1 MSIQPLIDVATDRGG
16 LSTDDVLTS
25 LLPLYRQ
32 VAECHER
39 GLVAPLEGIEA
50 LALDEQLL
58 VGFDDALAT
67 RPRRDDRRIAGI
79 QRATTRAFEVTGR
92 AEATADIT
100 RGDYDIRSLDVLTPG
115 DEVKSPMFVAGWT
128 TWEHRI
134 GVHDELADIACLGM
148 LLVAL
153 AGGLDLA
160 NADDVQAVAS
170 ARRNVFAVAP
180 GLHPVV
186 VAVATRMI
194 DPDRSQRP
202 QDLASIVE
210 RLETYREQPVDFDL
224 LQVAAERGS
233 QDVRKVVLSALRDRL
248 FDLSKRNRLLWFRPS
263 AQSLNLTEASVPL
276 LMDTRNI
283 RPEQLFTWN
292 PKVAE
297 TVLSGRPVSLGS
309 VVRWDEAPY
318 ANGVLDTIL
327 SQARRD
333 RQEYGQAQLRLVI
346 AFLRWHDLK
355 GEPGERI
362 SSPLL
367 LLPVT
372 LTKKRGVRDS
382 FLLQTESTEAEVNP
396 TLRQSLKQLY
406 DLDLPATMD
415 LAKERIADLHAT
427 LQADIRRTEPAVE
440 LRLQER
446 PRIELI
452 HSKALIRLE
461 AFQRR
466 AGKGNL
472 LLGKRSYAYSYRR
485 RDYRPLGLQIFID
498 RVTHRPA
505 PLTLVLGDTPAP
517 RMPAMAPAIT
527 VKKDLYSLDDSGGG
541 NPYAWDLDLCALT
554 LANFNYRTMSLVRD
568 YRELL
573 DTGSTSASF
582 ERLFSLDPRPLPP
595 TERPD
600 VPLADRYL
608 VLPSDG
614 SQVAAIAHARGGESL
629 VIQGPPGTGKS
640 QTITNLIADYVARG
654 KRVLFVCQKRAAID
668 VVHAR
673 LRQRGLDDLASLI
686 HDSQADKKAFV
697 MGLKETYE
705 AWLADGSSPAMA
717 EARRTAILDRLG
729 AAVDEI
735 EAYEAGLAEPAGR
748 GQAGPRLRDVI
759 ERLVDLRDQHWGDDM
774 PPEQRRLVPSAAA
787 WWLARPAVD
796 QVASALAGAGADP
809 RLAISP
815 VRFLSPRLLEA
826 ARPEAEVAAAA
837 PVLAAEVR
845 AVVASLDDAASVA
858 SAGDL
863 RLSSVETIADLGT
876 MILPVARRGRSAVLR
891 RSSSVAAELRDDL
904 RAVSE
909 AENSLT
915 RARAE
920 AVGWQQPLAP
930 DDARAALSIAETK
943 EGSFLKFLDGGW
955 RRVKA
960 AVGSGFTTGPRA
972 VPVSVTVALRL
983 LVAVHDAEEA
993 LDKQRLAA
1001 EERWGHRDLAA
1012 LAARV
1017 EAVYKPE
1024 DPAIARWR
1032 DLLTDAED
1040 DELAA
1045 VLADARS
1052 DLVRL
1057 RSDLAEIVEDV
1068 DDVSMTTLAAT
1079 LDSLAEPRQAA
1090 AIRALGPGLRAL
1102 GGHPEAAR
1110 AVRRLA
1116 ATPAELE
1123 YAVCAATLDE
1133 AQATRP
1139 AVARFGADRLAE
1151 LIARGQALLP
1161 ELYDADARVIVA
1173 RLRTRFLDDVAH
1185 AQRSV
1190 TGMTPTE
1197 RERKKVWTTGR
1208 RELENEFRKVM
1219 RYRSI
1224 RDLASGET
1232 GAVVA
1237 ALRPIWLM
1245 SPTSVSDTLPLV
1257 RDSFDVVIYDE
1268 ASQIPVEEAVP
1279 AMHRADQ
1286 VIVVGDRMQLPPT
1299 RFFTASS
1306 GVDDDVEDEIE
1317 VGVVLDGDSF
1327 LAQSAGRLPSTMLT
1341 WHYRS
1346 RSESLINFSNA
1357 AFYEGRL
1364 ATIPDRQPEVEA
1376 RSEIRIDGSDVTAL
1390 GQDVVSGG
1398 ADALLSRS
1406 ISVHRMDGFPYAQRT
1421 NPGEAAYIAQLV
1433 RELLRRETGLTIGIV
1448 AFSEAQQSEIERQ
1461 LEALAHA
1468 DTAFAASY
1476 EAELIREDDDQVVG
1490 LFVKNLENVQGDE
1503 RDIILMSVCYGPDR
1517 DGRMVMNFGPINQE
1531 GGEKRLNVIFS
1542 RARVHMAIVSSIDGS
1557 AITNTYN
1564 DGANTL
1570 RRFLE
1575 YAAAVSKGDAD
1586 GAAAVMTSF
1595 RDRRAQESAG
1605 RPDAVTG
1612 QLAAALRQRGL
1623 TVTERVGQSGF
1634 RVDLAVRRPEDD
1646 EHRVA
1651 ILIDRPERV
1660 AGQAVTERVLGHP
1673 SVLRATGWRVVNV
1686 LTKDWHDRPDAA
1698 VEAVERALAGDADPS
1713 SAIAEEVLQE
1723 LTRATAEATT
1733 ISMPGSPPPPLS
1745 GYEGNSTAVAAQP
1758 PADAPAA
1765 GWLPPVRQ
1773 DATEQPLTG
1782 RSVCFTGASVCS
1794 IGGVRLSREAQER
1807 LATEAGMEVRQSV
1820 SARLDVLVLAHEDSH
1835 STKAER
1841 AARLGV
1847 RRIAEPVFWE
1857 MLGVPLDRAPPK
1869 SRSTVP
1875 PIPPTPVATPTPPTP
1890 VVYRPPE
1897 GVLWSTPVPG
1907 SGEHSVFPGRDADVV
1922 YVGDGSGVM
1931 FPHLAFRSFALADGR
1946 PVGKIKTGTTVRAV
1960 TQFADGDLLVATDTR
1975 LLRLSSVVLL
1985 ERGRW
1990 DTRIPRYTDSMGL
2003 RGEHVAVANWRG
2015 PNIGFVS
2022 LSDGKIRR
2030 RAGGEQPRL
2039 IESDGALYLVE
2050 ASRGAVARVDPVE
2063 ASIVPAFAATG
2074 CIAVVAMAGDLW
2086 LLEGRAGERDSSRR
2100 VRRFSIDGA
2109 DLGSIDLPAQA
2120 DRIAVGRLGVWA
2132 FSDRHIVWIAG
2143 LDGVAIGRVWPAEA
2157 GERWVGVDS
2166 DRGVAF
2172 AMDASRRGDR
2182 SPTTTL
2188 MCRGLGV

>member
-1 MSIQPLIDVATDRGG
+1 MSMQPLIDVATERGG

-25 LLPLYRQ
+25 LLPLFRQ

-39 GLVAPLEGIEA
+39 GLVAPLEGIES
-50 LALDEQLL
+50 LELDEQLL
-58 VGFDDALAT
+58 VSFDDARAA
-67 RPRRDDRRIAGI
+67 RPRRDDRRVAGI

-115 DEVKSPMFVAGWT
+115 DEVTSPVFVAGWT
-128 TWEHRI
+128 TWEHRV

-160 NADDVQAVAS
+160 NADDVEAVAS
-170 ARRNVFAVAP
+170 ARRNVFTVAP
-180 GLHPVV
+180 DLHPVV

-224 LQVAAERGS
+224 RQVAAERGS
-233 QDVRKVVLSALRDRL
+233 EDVRKVVLSALRDRL

-292 PKVAE
+292 PKVADK
-297 TVLSGRPVSLGS
+297 VLSGRPVSLGS

-333 RQEYGQAQLRLVI
+333 RQEYGQAQLRLVV

-382 FLLQTESTEAEVNP
+382 FLLQAESTEAEVNP

-406 DLDLPATMD
+406 DLDLPATID

-485 RDYRPLGLQIFID
+485 RDYRPLGLQIFLD

-517 RMPAMAPAIT
+517 RIPSMAPAIT
-527 VKKDLYSLDDSGGG
+527 IKKDLYALDDSGGG

-582 ERLFSLDPRPLPP
+582 ERLFSLEPRPLPP
-595 TERPD
+595 AERPD

-686 HDSQADKKAFV
+686 HDSQADKKTFV

-735 EAYEAGLAEPAGR
+735 EAYEAGLAEPAG
-748 GQAGPRLRDVI
+748 QAGPRLRDVI
-759 ERLVDLRDQHWGDDM
+759 ERLVDLRDQRWGDDM
-774 PPEQRRLVPSAAA
+774 PPEQRRLVPPAAA
-787 WWLARPAVD
+787 WWVARPAVD

-845 AVVASLDDAASVA
+845 SVVASLDDAASEVG
-858 SAGDL
+858 AGDL
-863 RLSSVETIADLGT
+863 RLSSVESIADLGT
-876 MILPVARRGRSAVLR
+876 AILPVARRGRSAVLR
-891 RSSSVAAELRDDL
+891 RSSSVAEAL
-904 RAVSE
+904 RADM
-909 AENSLT
+909 
-915 RARAE
+915 RAMSQAQAVVTKARGQS
-920 AVGWQQPLAP
+920 VGWHQPLAP
-930 DDARAALSIAETK
+930 DDARAALSVAEAK

-960 AVGSGFTTGPRA
+960 AVESGFTTAHGGARVRDRGAPPARRRA
-972 VPVSVTVALRL
+972 RGRRGARSAADGGGRALGSSRPGRARRPCRGR
-983 LVAVHDAEEA
+983 VQAGGS
-993 LDKQRLAA
+993 
-1001 EERWGHRDLAA
+1001 GHRPV
-1012 LAARV
+1012 ARS
-1017 EAVYKPE
+1017 
-1024 DPAIARWR
+1024 PA
-1032 DLLTDAED
+1032 DADD
-1040 DELAA
+1040 DELASA
-1045 VLADARS
+1045 LADARG

-1068 DDVSMTTLAAT
+1068 DDVSMTALAAI
-1079 LDSLAEPRQAA
+1079 LDALADPRQAA
-1090 AIRALGPGLRAL
+1090 VIRALGPGLRAL
-1102 GGHPEAAR
+1102 AGHPEAAR
-1110 AVRRLA
+1110 AVRRLS

-1173 RLRTRFLDDVAH
+1173 RLRSRFLDDVAH

-1197 RERKKVWTTGR
+1197 RERKKAWTTGR

-1257 RDSFDVVIYDE
+1257 RDVVRRRDLRRSE
-1268 ASQIPVEEAVP
+1268 PDPCRGGRTRDAPCRP
-1279 AMHRADQ
+1279 
-1286 VIVVGDRMQLPPT
+1286 GDR
-1299 RFFTASS
+1299 
-1306 GVDDDVEDEIE
+1306 
-1317 VGVVLDGDSF
+1317 
-1327 LAQSAGRLPSTMLT
+1327 
-1341 WHYRS
+1341 
-1346 RSESLINFSNA
+1346 
-1357 AFYEGRL
+1357 
-1364 ATIPDRQPEVEA
+1364 
-1376 RSEIRIDGSDVTAL
+1376 
-1390 GQDVVSGG
+1390 
-1398 ADALLSRS
+1398 
-1406 ISVHRMDGFPYAQRT
+1406 
-1421 NPGEAAYIAQLV
+1421 
-1433 RELLRRETGLTIGIV
+1433 RR
-1448 AFSEAQQSEIERQ
+1448 
-1461 LEALAHA
+1461 
-1468 DTAFAASY
+1468 
-1476 EAELIREDDDQVVG
+1476 
-1490 LFVKNLENVQGDE
+1490 
-1503 RDIILMSVCYGPDR
+1503 
-1517 DGRMVMNFGPINQE
+1517 
-1531 GGEKRLNVIFS
+1531 
-1542 RARVHMAIVSSIDGS
+1542 
-1557 AITNTYN
+1557 
-1564 DGANTL
+1564 
-1570 RRFLE
+1570 
-1575 YAAAVSKGDAD
+1575 
-1586 GAAAVMTSF
+1586 
-1595 RDRRAQESAG
+1595 
-1605 RPDAVTG
+1605 
-1612 QLAAALRQRGL
+1612 
-1623 TVTERVGQSGF
+1623 
-1634 RVDLAVRRPEDD
+1634 
-1646 EHRVA
+1646 
-1651 ILIDRPERV
+1651 
-1660 AGQAVTERVLGHP
+1660 
-1673 SVLRATGWRVVNV
+1673 
-1686 LTKDWHDRPDAA
+1686 
-1698 VEAVERALAGDADPS
+1698 
-1713 SAIAEEVLQE
+1713 
-1723 LTRATAEATT
+1723 
-1733 ISMPGSPPPPLS
+1733 
-1745 GYEGNSTAVAAQP
+1745 
-1758 PADAPAA
+1758 
-1765 GWLPPVRQ
+1765 
-1773 DATEQPLTG
+1773 
-1782 RSVCFTGASVCS
+1782 
-1794 IGGVRLSREAQER
+1794 
-1807 LATEAGMEVRQSV
+1807 
-1820 SARLDVLVLAHEDSH
+1820 
-1835 STKAER
+1835 
-1841 AARLGV
+1841 
-1847 RRIAEPVFWE
+1847 
-1857 MLGVPLDRAPPK
+1857 
-1869 SRSTVP
+1869 
-1875 PIPPTPVATPTPPTP
+1875 
-1890 VVYRPPE
+1890 
-1897 GVLWSTPVPG
+1897 
-1907 SGEHSVFPGRDADVV
+1907 
-1922 YVGDGSGVM
+1922 
-1931 FPHLAFRSFALADGR
+1931 
-1946 PVGKIKTGTTVRAV
+1946 
-1960 TQFADGDLLVATDTR
+1960 
-1975 LLRLSSVVLL
+1975 
-1985 ERGRW
+1985 
-1990 DTRIPRYTDSMGL
+1990 
-2003 RGEHVAVANWRG
+2003 
-2015 PNIGFVS
+2015 
-2022 LSDGKIRR
+2022 
-2030 RAGGEQPRL
+2030 
-2039 IESDGALYLVE
+2039 
-2050 ASRGAVARVDPVE
+2050 
-2063 ASIVPAFAATG
+2063 
-2074 CIAVVAMAGDLW
+2074 
-2086 LLEGRAGERDSSRR
+2086 
-2100 VRRFSIDGA
+2100 
-2109 DLGSIDLPAQA
+2109 
-2120 DRIAVGRLGVWA
+2120 
-2132 FSDRHIVWIAG
+2132 
-2143 LDGVAIGRVWPAEA
+2143 
-2157 GERWVGVDS
+2157 
-2166 DRGVAF
+2166 
-2172 AMDASRRGDR
+2172 
-2182 SPTTTL
+2182 
-2188 MCRGLGV
+2188 